1 MALIHV
7 KAPLPAV
14 VGRFGR
20 HGFPVVMAVPPLD
33 PRINPA
39 IRRGTVLAG
48 LIPGQARD
56 AHDVGRLRM
65 IGKELP
71 RGDCIVH
78 YFAT

>member
-1 MALIHV
+1 
-7 KAPLPAV
+7 
-14 VGRFGR
+14 
-20 HGFPVVMAVPPLD
+20 MAVPPLD